1 MSKNGYPLQMNMPRA
16 QPNDEFPATPFE
28 KEFPFKC
35 VLSLAP
41 LIKFWNQQAGG
52 AGGAAT
58 ARANIAKTILA
69 ELKAAPELLEP
80 IADWAVLSAHKELV
94 EQLLSVAIPPASQD
108 RDYYAAIRPFHF
120 QSFYATA
127 LFECLHLF
135 NGERGFSR
143 ANVDAPTMALGRLLH
158 AFLFV
163 AKTFYGF
170 ALELEFPIIF
180 TFFDPTTGLD
190 RHFQIT
196 FDPRF
201 VEIKKIGSPPPLTEE
216 AKKCLN
222 ANPTDLNLWMELIPP
237 AHYEFHGF
245 TIIRAIEVT
254 DREVLSALKRDLIER
269 DSILSDAN
277 FIGLQEKLQTFL
289 RQRDLILGLAAIHDN
304 QVFLLNYGHKIEK
317 HCLAA
322 DSMHYN
328 LSDFAGTIHERA
340 ARQRRV
346 VVIDDLATYSP
357 RTEFEDMLIANG
369 IRNILVAPLFDQEEL
384 VGTLDLRSPHA
395 GALNQLGALKLA
407 EVLSLFAMAIRRS
420 MEDLNTRMQA
430 IIKEKCT
437 AIHPAVEWRFRKAA
451 LNLIKRQQATGVVM
465 EMEPIA
471 FENVYPLFGVSD
483 IRGSSTKRN
492 AAIQADLCDHLA
504 LAQEIILLAQRFRP
518 LPLLEELAYRID
530 KNLAAITAGLRAGDE
545 MSILDFVHS
554 EVESIFDHLQ
564 DFGESVREKI
574 EAYRAIIDSESGA
587 LYRKRKEFE
596 ESVTQIADAISAHL
610 DAEQEKAQAMFPHYF
625 EKHKTD
631 GVDHGMYIGASLV
644 DDRKFDLLYLHNLRL
659 WQLMT
664 MCGIARKCEQLKPH
678 LPEPLETAH
687 LILVQNTPLSIRFRL
702 DEKQFDVDGAYN
714 VRYEIMKKRIDKAKI
729 KNSGERLTQPGKI
742 AIVYSQAR
750 EAMEYR
756 RYIDYLHASGHL
768 TGEVEEAELE
778 ALQGVQGLR
787 ALRVTVNLH
796 EHVDQQAAEIE
807 AVEEVVKAMTLAA
820 A

>member
-1 MSKNGYPLQMNMPRA
+1 MSKNGYPVRMNMPLA
-16 QPNDEFPATPFE
+16 QPGDKFSAVAFPQD
-28 KEFPFKC
+28 FPFKC

-41 LIKFWNQQAGG
+41 LIKFWKQQAGS
-52 AGGAAT
+52 AVT
-58 ARANIAKTILA
+58 PRANLAKSILE
-69 ELKAAPELLEP
+69 ELKAVPELFAP
-80 IADWAVLSAHKELV
+80 SADWAVLRAHKEWV
-94 EQLLSVAIPPASQD
+94 ELLLAVAIPSASRD

-127 LFECLHLF
+127 PFERLHLF
-135 NGERGFSR
+135 DGERGPR
-143 ANVDAPTMALGRLLH
+143 RTNIDVPMMAFGRLLH
-158 AFLFV
+158 AFLFI
-163 AKTFYGF
+163 AKTFYDF
-170 ALELEFPIIF
+170 TLELDFPIIF
-180 TFFDPTTGLD
+180 TFPDPATGLD

-196 FDPRF
+196 FDTRF
-201 VEIKKIGSPPPLTEE
+201 IETKTAGSPPPLTAE
-216 AKKCLN
+216 AQKRLN

-245 TIIRAIEVT
+245 TIIHAIEVS

-277 FIGLQEKLQTFL
+277 FFGLQEKLQTFL
-289 RQRDLILGLAAIHDN
+289 RQRDLILGLAAIQDN

-322 DSMHYN
+322 DSMHYT

-340 ARQRRV
+340 VKARQV
-346 VVIDDLATYSP
+346 LVIDDLTTYSP
-357 RTEFEDMLIANG
+357 RTAFEDMLVANG
-369 IRNILVAPLFDQEEL
+369 IKNILVAPLFDQDKL

-395 GALNQLGALKLA
+395 GALNQLSALKLT
-407 EVLSLFAMAIRRS
+407 EVLSLFATAIRRS
-420 MEDLNTRMQA
+420 MDELNTRLQA

-437 AIHPAVEWRFRKAA
+437 AIHPTVEWRFHQAA
-451 LNLIKRQQATGVVM
+451 LNLLQRQQATGVVAD
-465 EMEPIA
+465 MEPIM

-483 IRGSSTKRN
+483 IRSSSTKRN
-492 AAIQADLCDHLA
+492 AAIQADLSDHLA

-545 MSILDFVHS
+545 MVILDFVHD
-554 EVESIFDHLQ
+554 EVESIFEHLQ
-564 DFGESVREKI
+564 DFGEPVREKI
-574 EAYRAIIDSESGA
+574 AAYRAMIDPELGA
-587 LYRKRKEFE
+587 LYRKRKDFE
-596 ESVTQIADAISAHL
+596 ESVTRIADAISAFL

-631 GVDHGMYIGASLV
+631 GVDHGMYIGASLAENH
-644 DDRKFDLLYLHNLRL
+644 KFDLLYLHNLRL

-664 MCGIARKCEQLKPH
+664 MCGIARQCEQLKPT

-750 EAMEYR
+750 EAVEYR
-756 RYIDYLHASGHL
+756 RYIDYLHASGYL
-768 TGEVEEAELE
+768 TGALEEAELE
-778 ALQGVQGLR
+778 SLQGVQGLR
-787 ALRVTVNLH
+787 ALRVTVNLQ
-796 EHVDQQAAEIE
+796 EQGERQAMERE
-807 AVEEVVKAMTLAA
+807 AVEAAVKRMALAA